1 MATIRRCPIYPK
13 WDSYQP
19 LLNGFRNIVFLFWSH
34 FDEAEMKH
42 SHGSVEGAPMEDDFG
57 TEKPSIPNKSWLF
70 WLRK

>member
-1 MATIRRCPIYPK
+1 MALET
-13 WDSYQP
+13 S
-19 LLNGFRNIVFLFWSH
+19 FFLFWSH

-42 SHGSVEGAPMEDDFG
+42 SHGSVEGTMEDDFG